1 MLAHPASSSLVI
13 DAQNLKTAALFFRA
27 VNNPFRQR
35 ILHLLHKYNRLTVT
49 ELYVKL
55 RREQCVV
62 SSHLGILRGAG
73 LVKTERTGKNIHYSL
88 NHDRLEQLHKLAD
101 GLLNKGQ

>member
-1 MLAHPASSSLVI
+1 MLAHPASGPLVI
-13 DAQNLKTAALFFRA
+13 DIQNLKTAALFFRA

-49 ELYVKL
+49 EIYVKL

-62 SSHLGILRGAG
+62 SSHLAVLREAK
-73 LVKTERTGKNIHYSL
+73 LVDTERAGKNIYYSL
-88 NHDRLEQLHKLAD
+88 NHHRLEQLHKLAE
-101 GLLNKGQ
+101 GLLNKRQ